1 LGILGSIMGKYIWAF
16 VALICLV
23 QASGAQELKPAP
35 HATRIRSVANRE
47 TLDVSMARLAVKA
60 ALQPAAQPTQQDL
73 LNVIVIMSLREQKP
87 ST

>member
-1 LGILGSIMGKYIWAF
+1 MGKYIGAF
-16 VALICLV
+16 VALVCLV

-35 HATRIRSVANRE
+35 HAARIRSVANRE

>member
-1 LGILGSIMGKYIWAF
+1 MGKYIGAF

-23 QASGAQELKPAP
+23 QTSGAQELKPTP
-35 HATRIRSVANRE
+35 HVARIRSVANRE